1 MDDKQNPTAAPPL
14 PDFATL
20 RLALQD
26 GIATLWLARPDAR
39 NALNLAMCRELT
51 AACEALEADD
61 AVRVIVVRGEG
72 VAFCAGADLKE
83 RQGMSPA
90 EMVARRVEGFTAYAA
105 LEAMSKPLIA
115 AVHGPAYGSGC
126 EIAAAC
132 DFVLAGTG
140 ASFKYPEVGWG
151 TVGATQRLPRI
162 VGRRM
167 AKELLFTGRTIDAE
181 EAFRLGLVNH
191 VDAPEALD
199 ARVAEMAA
207 RIAAANPVALR
218 LTKRCIDDGLD
229 TTREGAMAVELLAIQ
244 ENLRHGDWRKAIA
257 GFGAKPATPASQAHQ
272 EGGDATAR

>member
-1 MDDKQNPTAAPPL
+1 MHGFPA
-14 PDFATL
+14 FETL
-20 RLALQD
+20 RIAQQ
-26 GIATLWLARPDAR
+26 GPVATLWLARPDSR

-51 AACEALEADD
+51 AACAALDADD
-61 AVRVIVVRGEG
+61 AVRVVLVRGEG

-83 RQGMSPA
+83 RQGMSAA

-105 LEAMSKPLIA
+105 IEALSKPAVA

-132 DFVLAGTG
+132 DFVLASTG

-167 AKELLFTGRTIDAE
+167 AKELLFTGRVVQAQ
-181 EAFRLGLVNH
+181 EALELGLVNH
-191 VDAPEALD
+191 VHPPEEFE
-199 ARVAEMAA
+199 ARLAETAD
-207 RIAAANPVALR
+207 RIAAANPVTVR
-218 LTKRCIDDGLD
+218 LTKRSIDGGLD

-244 ENLRHGDWRKAIA
+244 ENLRRSDWQKAIA
-257 GFGAKPATPASQAHQ
+257 GFGTK
-272 EGGDATAR
+272 ED